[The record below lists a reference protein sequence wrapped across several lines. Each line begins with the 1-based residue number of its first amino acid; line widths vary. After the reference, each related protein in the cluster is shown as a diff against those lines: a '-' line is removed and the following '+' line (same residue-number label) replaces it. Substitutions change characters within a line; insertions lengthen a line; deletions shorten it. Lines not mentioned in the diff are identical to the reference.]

1 MLGNDVTVL
10 SFADEVEKIK
20 AKKADKDLEH
30 ISDEGLRDAMRN
42 VLVCDDVNKGREA
55 ARALLVVAT
64 TLDGHAERLN
74 MPKLAEIAL
83 QIRLVAGYQ
92 LGRVALAA
100 AEPCLEELAS
110 MAADL
115 PEDSRTRLQAAQE
128 ALREAMACDLPVHP
142 LLADKVKK

>member
-10 SFADEVEKIK
+10 SFADEVKKLK

-64 TLDGHAERLN
+64 TLDAHAERLN

-92 LGRVALAA
+92 LGRVALAV
-100 AEPCLEELAS
+100 AEPCLDELAS

-115 PEDSRTRLQAAQE
+115 PEASRTRLQVAQE
-128 ALREAMACDLPVHP
+128 ALREAAACDLPIHP